1 MEKHPSRSTLT
12 PHPVL
17 PSPLFPWLHPGWHMS
32 HWWTANQTR
41 PIQFRTDLRPA
52 EFNEDYG
59 EPLCSCTQV
68 SPGVFVRFWSKANV
82 TVNCN
87 TLEGDIEMLPT

>member
-1 MEKHPSRSTLT
+1 ML
-12 PHPVL
+12 
-17 PSPLFPWLHPGWHMS
+17 GWHMS

-52 EFNEDYG
+52 EFNADYG
-59 EPLCSCTQV
+59 EPVCSCTQE
-68 SPGVFVRFWSKANV
+68 SPGVFVRYWSKANI

-87 TLEGDIEMLPT
+87 TLEGNIDMLQVPDGPA